1 MTAHIF
7 QSDSGVDI
15 NHASLERQASRCLV
29 GGGMSAENTMEMVL
43 HIRAGQDG
51 ARSCIHKEVC

>member
-29 GGGMSAENTMEMVL
+29 GGGMSAENAMEMLL
-43 HIRAGQDG
+43 HIRACQDRVKG
-51 ARSCIHKEVC
+51 CIHKEAC